1 MAVYGKAADISLLRD
16 GLACLEGDADSAGVV
31 HAEPTGSWMQVLAN
45 CVAQGR
51 VTLDCIWFPEASK
64 ALPGTQSDA
73 SIPNVEEEE
82 HQSDAEDDELMEDH
96 DDNEEGGGQQIFV
109 GIRKHLELTQR
120 PGGPDANN
128 SKPPQVM
135 EAVSWEINED
145 EEDNASDESQHGA
158 SASEFQRVIMEVAQ
172 HASEFNP
179 AGYGVVA
186 KGDVTMAT
194 PEGTEEQAA
203 QEHHKEKEYEK
214 SSEWTPA
221 WAQFMREQYP

>member
-1 MAVYGKAADISLLRD
+1 
-16 GLACLEGDADSAGVV
+16 
-31 HAEPTGSWMQVLAN
+31 
-45 CVAQGR
+45 
-51 VTLDCIWFPEASK
+51 
-64 ALPGTQSDA
+64 
-73 SIPNVEEEE
+73 
-82 HQSDAEDDELMEDH
+82 
-96 DDNEEGGGQQIFV
+96 GQQIFV

-203 QEHHKEKEYEK
+203 QEHHK
-214 SSEWTPA
+214 
-221 WAQFMREQYP
+221 

>member
-1 MAVYGKAADISLLRD
+1 MSHGVYNYLPLGYESSTAPMNVVPSYLNATKDLLGDSILSALTRMILLTPNSSYSSHATRHSLFRMGYKEEDIRMSFQLWHARGMVGRARRADFAGRKFMLSNVARMAVYGKAADISLLRD

-96 DDNEEGGGQQIFV
+96 DDNEEGG
-109 GIRKHLELTQR
+109 
-120 PGGPDANN
+120 D
-128 SKPPQVM
+128 
-135 EAVSWEINED
+135 
-145 EEDNASDESQHGA
+145 
-158 SASEFQRVIMEVAQ
+158 SAL
-172 HASEFNP
+172 
-179 AGYGVVA
+179 
-186 KGDVTMAT
+186 
-194 PEGTEEQAA
+194 
-203 QEHHKEKEYEK
+203 
-214 SSEWTPA
+214 
-221 WAQFMREQYP
+221 